1 MALRTPLLV
10 HSIRDFILTT
20 QQETAGAIAPANPFI
35 VPPLKTERLLI
46 RELEAA
52 DLDDCQALFVD
63 IAWTDPALT
72 PEEDLAERRAWL
84 GWSIAGY
91 RQFARL
97 YQPPLG
103 ERAITDGATGEFLG
117 LVGYVPSF
125 APFERLASLGENP
138 SAGSTMELGLFW
150 ALRTSAQGLGYASE
164 AAGALIARAF
174 QTMAVERIIATTEHE
189 NLASIAVMRRLG
201 MRIDRYAGDHPGLQ
215 VVGVLR
221 APAS

>member
-1 MALRTPLLV
+1 MAQRMPLLV

-20 QQETAGAIAPANPFI
+20 QQDTAGATASGNPFL

-46 RELEAA
+46 RDLQAG

-84 GWSIAGY
+84 TWSIDGY

-103 ERAITDGATGEFLG
+103 ERAIIERATGEFLG

-125 APFERLASLGENP
+125 APLERLASFGENP
-138 SAGSTMELGLFW
+138 GAGRTMELGLFW
-150 ALRTSAQGLGYASE
+150 ALATSAQGRGYASE
-164 AAGALIARAF
+164 AAGALIAHAF
-174 QTMAVERIIATTEHE
+174 GAMAVERIIATTEHE

-201 MRIDRYAGDHPGLQ
+201 MQIDSYAGVHPGLQ

>member
-1 MALRTPLLV
+1 M
-10 HSIRDFILTT
+10 TT
-20 QQETAGAIAPANPFI
+20 QQQETAGAIASANPFA

-46 RELEAA
+46 RELAA
-52 DLDDCQALFVD
+52 SDLDDCQALYVD

-84 GWSIAGY
+84 AWTIGGY

-103 ERAITDGATGEFLG
+103 ERAIIDRATGQFLG

-125 APFERLASLGENP
+125 EPFERLASFGENEG
-138 SAGSTMELGLFW
+138 AGRTMELGLFW
-150 ALRTSAQGLGYASE
+150 AMRTSAQGQGYATE
-164 AAGALIARAF
+164 AAGALIAHAF
-174 QTMAVERIIATTEHE
+174 GAMAVGRIIATTEHE

-201 MRIDRYAGDHPGLQ
+201 MRIDSYAGVHPGLQ